1 MNKEDTSPLSKFDY
15 TVQKTTTKD
24 AMYMSA
30 DTNAVSQAQA
40 DLRIN
45 AKWIVPIESSFSQTD
60 NDSNSLNSNSHV
72 LIDHCILI
80 KDGLILAIEK
90 QAECQIPTIETID
103 LGQQVLMPGWVNAHG
118 HAAMSLFR
126 GLADDLPLM
135 TWLQEHIWPAE
146 GQHVDET
153 FVKEGTELAI
163 AEMIQSGTTTFADMY
178 FYPQQSG
185 EAALAAGIRAVCF
198 TPILDFP
205 SNYAQN
211 ADEYIRKAVACND
224 SFNDHPLNQH
234 PINGHRLVQIG
245 FGPHAPYTVS
255 DEPLKEIT
263 ALADQLDMP
272 VQIHLHETAFEV
284 SESLEKF
291 NKRPTQRLA
300 DLGFLT
306 ERVSCVH
313 MTQIDDSDISILQK
327 TGASIVH
334 CPESNLKLAS
344 GFCPISSLS
353 AANITIGIGTDG
365 AASNNDLDMFS
376 ETKTAALLA
385 KGVSQDA
392 SSIPAIEALT
402 MATLG
407 GAKAL
412 GINTIT
418 GSLKIGKA
426 ADIQAINLNTLSSQP
441 VFDPISHLVY
451 CAKSTQVSYV
461 WVNGQCLLKEGKL
474 TTLDEEKLIDQAK
487 GWAKKIHPI
496 IK

>member
-1 MNKEDTSPLSKFDY
+1 MNKEGASPRSKFDY
-15 TVQKTTTKD
+15 TVQKTANKSSI
-24 AMYMSA
+24 YMSKNMNTA
-30 DTNAVSQAQA
+30 INSTSQVQA

-45 AKWIVPIESSFSQTD
+45 AKWIVPIESSLTQT
-60 NDSNSLNSNSHV
+60 NHV
-72 LIDHCILI
+72 FIDHCILI

-90 QAECQIPTIETID
+90 QSDCSIPTIETID

-146 GQHVDET
+146 GEHVDEN
-153 FVKEGTELAI
+153 FVKQGSELAI
-163 AEMIQSGTTTFADMY
+163 AEMIQSGTTTYADMY
-178 FYPQQSG
+178 FYPQQSA
-185 EAALAAGIRAVCF
+185 EAAIEAGIRAVCF
-198 TPILDFP
+198 TPVLDFP
-205 SNYAQN
+205 TNYAQN
-211 ADEYIRKAVACND
+211 ANEYIRKAVECND
-224 SFNDHPLNQH
+224 RFNNHPMNEQ
-234 PINGHRLVQIG
+234 GLVQIG

-263 ALADQLDMP
+263 ILADQLDMP

-300 DLGFLT
+300 DIGFLN

-313 MTQIDDSDISILQK
+313 MTQINDSDIQILQK

-344 GFCPISSLS
+344 GFCPISKLS
-353 AANITIGIGTDG
+353 EAGIPLAIGTDG

-385 KGVSQDA
+385 KGISQDA

-412 GINTIT
+412 GIDEVT
-418 GSLKIGKA
+418 GSLKPGKA

-441 VFDPISHLVY
+441 IFDPISHLVY
-451 CAKSTQVSYV
+451 CAKSTQVSHV
-461 WVNGQCLLKEGKL
+461 WVNGKCLLKEGKL
-474 TTLDEEKLIDQAK
+474 KTLNEEKLISQAK
-487 GWAKKIHPI
+487 VWATKIDTSI
-496 IK
+496 

>member
-1 MNKEDTSPLSKFDY
+1 MEK
-15 TVQKTTTKD
+15 
-24 AMYMSA
+24 
-30 DTNAVSQAQA
+30 A

-45 AKWIVPIESSFSQTD
+45 ARWIVPIE
-60 NDSNSLNSNSHV
+60 NSANTNSDQV
-72 LIDHCILI
+72 LTNHCILI
-80 KDGLILAIEK
+80 KDGLIHAIES
-90 QAECQIPTIETID
+90 QANCSTDAEQTID
-103 LGQQVLMPGWVNAHG
+103 LGHQVLLPGWVNAHG

-146 GQHVDET
+146 GQHVDED
-153 FVKEGTELAI
+153 FVKEGSQLAI
-163 AEMIQSGTTTFADMY
+163 AEMIQSGTTTYADMY

-185 EAALAAGIRAVCF
+185 EAALEAGIRSVCF
-198 TPILDFP
+198 TPVLDFP
-205 SNYAQN
+205 TNYAQN
-211 ADEYIRKAVACND
+211 ADEYIRKAVECND
-224 SFNDHPLNQH
+224 RFKTHPLNQ
-234 PINGHRLVQIG
+234 PSNSEHRLLQIG

-263 ALADQLDMP
+263 LLADQLEMP

-284 SESLEKF
+284 SESLEKS

-313 MTQIDDSDISILQK
+313 MTQVNDDDITTLQK
-327 TGASIVH
+327 TGASVIH

-344 GFCPISSLS
+344 GFCPISKLS
-353 AANITIGIGTDG
+353 RANVTVGIGTDG

-376 ETKTAALLA
+376 ETKSAALLA

-412 GINTIT
+412 GLDEVT
-418 GSLKIGKA
+418 GSLKVGKA
-426 ADIQAINLNTLSSQP
+426 ADIQAINLNNLSSQP
-441 VFDPISHLVY
+441 IFDPISHLVY
-451 CAKSTQVSYV
+451 CAKSTQVSHV
-461 WVNGQCLLKEGKL
+461 WVNGKCLLKEGQL
-474 TTLDEEKLIDQAK
+474 TTLDETKLVHQAQAWAEKIQ
-487 GWAKKIHPI
+487 PTVN
-496 IK
+496 

>member
-1 MNKEDTSPLSKFDY
+1 MTSP
-15 TVQKTTTKD
+15 T
-24 AMYMSA
+24 
-30 DTNAVSQAQA
+30 A
-40 DLRIN
+40 DLRLN
-45 AKWIVPIESSFSQTD
+45 ARWIVPIEPISD
-60 NDSNSLNSNSHV
+60 KAV

-80 KDGLILAIEK
+80 KDGLIAAIEP
-90 QAECQIPTIETID
+90 QANCSYRADEVLD
-103 LGQQVLMPGWVNAHG
+103 LGDQVLMPGWVNAHG

-153 FVKEGTELAI
+153 FVEQGTELAI
-163 AEMIQSGTTTFADMY
+163 AEMIQGGTTTFADMY

-185 EAALAAGIRAVCF
+185 EAALKAGIRAVCF
-198 TPILDFP
+198 TPVLDFP
-205 SNYAQN
+205 TNYAQN
-211 ADEYIRKAVACND
+211 ADEYIRKAVECND
-224 SFNDHPLNQH
+224 RFKSHPMNDA
-234 PINGHRLVQIG
+234 GLVSIG

-263 ALADQLDMP
+263 MLADQLDMP

-284 SESLEKF
+284 GESLEKF
-291 NKRPTQRLA
+291 NQRPSQRLH
-300 DLGFLT
+300 DIGFLN

-313 MTQIDDSDISILQK
+313 MTQIDDSDIEILHK
-327 TGASIVH
+327 TGASVVH

-344 GFCPISSLS
+344 GFCPISKLS
-353 AANITIGIGTDG
+353 NANIVVAIGTDG

-392 SSIPAIEALT
+392 SSVPAIAALT

-412 GINTIT
+412 GLDEVT
-418 GSLKIGKA
+418 GSLKVGKA
-426 ADIQAINLNTLSSQP
+426 ADIQAIDLNVLSSQP
-441 VFDPISHLVY
+441 VFDPVSHLVY
-451 CAKSTQVSYV
+451 CAKSTQVSHV
-461 WVNGQCLLKEGKL
+461 WVHGRCVLSGGKL
-474 TTLDEEKLIDQAK
+474 TTLNESELMTQAK
-487 GWAKKIHPI
+487 SWAQKINAATV
-496 IK
+496 K

>member
-1 MNKEDTSPLSKFDY
+1 MTSP
-15 TVQKTTTKD
+15 
-24 AMYMSA
+24 
-30 DTNAVSQAQA
+30 QA
-40 DLRIN
+40 DLRLN
-45 AKWIVPIESSFSQTD
+45 AKWIIPIDPAYGQ
-60 NDSNSLNSNSHV
+60 SLLVN
-72 LIDHCILI
+72 HCIVI
-80 KDGLILAIEK
+80 KDGLIVAIEP
-90 QAECQIPTIETID
+90 QATCSLLTVGTLD
-103 LGQQVLMPGWVNAHG
+103 LGEQVLMPGWVNAHG

-146 GQHVDET
+146 GQYVDED
-153 FVKEGTELAI
+153 FVQQGTDLAI

-185 EAALAAGIRAVCF
+185 EAALKAGIRAVCF
-198 TPILDFP
+198 TPVLDFP
-205 SNYAQN
+205 TNFAQN
-211 ADEYIRKAVACND
+211 ADEYIRKAVECHD
-224 SFNDHPLNQH
+224 RFNNHPMNM
-234 PINGHRLVQIG
+234 NGLITIG

-255 DEPLKEIT
+255 DAPLIEIT
-263 ALADQLDMP
+263 TLADQLDMP

-291 NKRPTQRLA
+291 EKRPTQRLM
-300 DLGFLT
+300 DIGFLN

-313 MTQIDDSDISILQK
+313 MTQIEDVDIKILQK
-327 TGASIVH
+327 TGASVVH

-344 GFCPISSLS
+344 GFCPISKLS
-353 AANITIGIGTDG
+353 AADIPLAIGTDG

-392 SSIPAIEALT
+392 SSIPALEALT

-407 GAKAL
+407 GARAL
-412 GINTIT
+412 GLDEVT
-418 GSLKIGKA
+418 GSLKVGKA

-451 CAKSTQVSYV
+451 CAKSTQVSHV
-461 WVNGQCLLKEGKL
+461 WVNGQCLLKDGAL
-474 TTLDEEKLIDQAK
+474 TTLNETRLINQAK
-487 GWAKKIHPI
+487 AWGEKIQASTTNSEI
-496 IK
+496 N

>member
-1 MNKEDTSPLSKFDY
+1 MEK
-15 TVQKTTTKD
+15 
-24 AMYMSA
+24 
-30 DTNAVSQAQA
+30 A

-45 AKWIVPIESSFSQTD
+45 AHWIIPIENSSSDSDQVLTD
-60 NDSNSLNSNSHV
+60 Y
-72 LIDHCILI
+72 CILV
-80 KDGLILAIEK
+80 KDGLILAIEP
-90 QAECQIPTIETID
+90 QSSCPIDAEETIE
-103 LGQQVLMPGWVNAHG
+103 LGEQILMPGWVNAHG

-135 TWLQEHIWPAE
+135 TWLQDHIWPAE
-146 GQHVDET
+146 GQHVDED
-153 FVKEGTELAI
+153 FVQQGTELAI
-163 AEMIQSGTTTFADMY
+163 GEMIQSGTTTFADMY

-185 EAALAAGIRAVCF
+185 EAALGAGIRAVCF
-198 TPILDFP
+198 TPVLDFP
-205 SNYAQN
+205 TNYAQN
-211 ADEYIRKAVACND
+211 ADEYIRKAVECND
-224 SFNDHPLNQH
+224 RFNSHPLNQH
-234 PINGHRLVQIG
+234 PVNHQKLVQIG

-263 ALADQLDMP
+263 VLADQLDMP

-291 NKRPTQRLA
+291 DKRPTQRLM
-300 DLGFLT
+300 DIGFLN
-306 ERVSCVH
+306 ERTSCVH
-313 MTQIDDSDISILQK
+313 MTQITDDDVAILQK
-327 TGASIVH
+327 TGASVVH

-344 GFCPISSLS
+344 GFCPISTLS
-353 AANITIGIGTDG
+353 RAGIPLSIGTDG

-392 SSIPAIEALT
+392 SATPAIEALT

-407 GAKAL
+407 GARAL
-412 GINTIT
+412 GLEAVT
-418 GSLKIGKA
+418 GSLLPGKA

-451 CAKSTQVSYV
+451 CAQSTQVSHV
-461 WVNGQCLLKEGKL
+461 WVNGKCLLKEGRL
-474 TTLDEEKLIDQAK
+474 TTLDEETLINQAK
-487 GWAKKIHPI
+487 AWSSAIAKPTSA

>member
-1 MNKEDTSPLSKFDY
+1 MNNQT
-15 TVQKTTTKD
+15 
-24 AMYMSA
+24 
-30 DTNAVSQAQA
+30 QAQA

-45 AKWIVPIESSFSQTD
+45 AKWIVPIENSSSEADQ
-60 NDSNSLNSNSHV
+60 DSTNHT

-90 QAECQIPTIETID
+90 QADCQIQATETLN
-103 LGQQVLMPGWVNAHG
+103 LGEHVLLPGWVNAHG

-146 GQHVDET
+146 GQHVDES

-163 AEMIQSGTTTFADMY
+163 GEMIQSGTTTFSDMY
-178 FYPQQSG
+178 FYPQQSA
-185 EAALAAGIRAVCF
+185 EAALKAGIRAVCF
-198 TPILDFP
+198 TPVLDFP
-205 SNYAQN
+205 TNYAQN
-211 ADEYIRKAVACND
+211 ADEYIRKAVECND
-224 SFNDHPLNQH
+224 RFNNLPMNEH
-234 PINGHRLVQIG
+234 PISKQKLVQIG

-263 ALADQLDMP
+263 MLADQLEMP

-313 MTQIDDSDISILQK
+313 MTQIDDSDIAILQK
-327 TGASIVH
+327 TGASIIH

-344 GFCPISSLS
+344 GFCPISKLS
-353 AANITIGIGTDG
+353 EANITIGIGTDG

-412 GINTIT
+412 GLDEIT
-418 GSLKIGKA
+418 GSLLPGKA
-426 ADIQAINLNTLSSQP
+426 ADIQAINLKSLSSQP

-451 CAKSTQVSYV
+451 CAKSTQVSHV
-461 WVNGQCLLKEGKL
+461 LVNGQYLLKEGKL
-474 TTLDEEKLIDQAK
+474 TTLDEEKLIEQAK
-487 GWAKKIHPI
+487 SWANKIQPADQQPRA
-496 IK
+496 

>member
-1 MNKEDTSPLSKFDY
+1 MST
-15 TVQKTTTKD
+15 
-24 AMYMSA
+24 AMI
-30 DTNAVSQAQA
+30 QAQA

-45 AKWIVPIESSFSQTD
+45 AHWIVPIENTSGRTQH
-60 NDSNSLNSNSHV
+60 NHA
-72 LIDHCILI
+72 LIDHCLLI
-80 KDGLILAIEK
+80 KDGIILAIEP
-90 QAECQIPTIETID
+90 QSSCQISATETLD

-146 GQHVDET
+146 GLHVDET

-178 FYPQQSG
+178 FYPQQSA
-185 EAALAAGIRAVCF
+185 EAALQAGIRAVCF
-198 TPILDFP
+198 TPVLGFP
-205 SNYAQN
+205 TNYAQN
-211 ADEYIRKAVACND
+211 ADEYIRKAIECND
-224 SFNDHPLNQH
+224 RFNNHPKNTQ
-234 PINGHRLVQIG
+234 GLVQIG

-263 ALADQLDMP
+263 ILADQLDMP

-291 NKRPTQRLA
+291 NKRPTQRLS
-300 DLGFLT
+300 DIGFLT

-313 MTQIDDSDISILQK
+313 MTQIDDSDITILQK

-344 GFCPISSLS
+344 GFCPISKLS
-353 AANITIGIGTDG
+353 EAGIPLSIGTDG

-392 SSIPAIEALT
+392 GSIPAIEALT

-412 GINTIT
+412 GIDDIT
-418 GSLKIGKA
+418 GSLKPGKA
-426 ADIQAINLNTLSSQP
+426 ADIQAIDLNTLSSQP

-451 CAKSTQVSYV
+451 CVKSTQVSHL
-461 WVNGQCLLKEGKL
+461 WVNGQCLLKEGEL
-474 TTLDEEKLIDQAK
+474 TTLNEETLISQAQV
-487 GWAKKIHPI
+487 WASKIDTSI
-496 IK
+496 N

>member
-1 MNKEDTSPLSKFDY
+1 
-15 TVQKTTTKD
+15 
-24 AMYMSA
+24 MSQSSESNPA
-30 DTNAVSQAQA
+30 QSQSQPEVRA

-45 AKWIVPIESSFSQTD
+45 AHWIIPIENTTD
-60 NDSNSLNSNSHV
+60 HNSINNV
-72 LIDHCILI
+72 LIDHCLLI
-80 KDGLILAIEK
+80 KDGIILAIEP
-90 QAECQIPTIETID
+90 QSNCQIPATEILD

-135 TWLQEHIWPAE
+135 IWLQEHIWPAE
-146 GQHVDET
+146 GQHVDEN

-198 TPILDFP
+198 TPVLDFP
-205 SNYAQN
+205 TNYAQN
-211 ADEYIRKAVACND
+211 ANEYIRKAVECND
-224 SFNDHPLNQH
+224 RFNNHPMNEQ
-234 PINGHRLVQIG
+234 GLVQIG

-255 DEPLKEIT
+255 DEPLTEIT
-263 ALADQLDMP
+263 MLSDQLDMP

-300 DLGFLT
+300 DIGFLN

-313 MTQIDDSDISILQK
+313 MTQIDDNDIAILQK
-327 TGASIVH
+327 TGASVIH

-344 GFCPISSLS
+344 GFCPIAKLS
-353 AANITIGIGTDG
+353 VAGVPLAIGTDG

-392 SSIPAIEALT
+392 SAIPALEALT

-407 GAKAL
+407 GARAL
-412 GINTIT
+412 GIDDIT
-418 GSLKIGKA
+418 GSLKPGKA
-426 ADIQAINLNTLSSQP
+426 ADIQAIDLNTLSSQP
-441 VFDPISHLVY
+441 IFDPISHLVF
-451 CAKSTQVSYV
+451 CAKSTQVSHV
-461 WVNGQCLLKEGKL
+461 WVNGRCLLSNGTL
-474 TTLDEEKLIDQAK
+474 TTLNEEKLIKQAK
-487 GWAKKIHPI
+487 TWASVIQTAAK
-496 IK
+496 

>member
-1 MNKEDTSPLSKFDY
+1 MSQTRENSSIQSKLEP
-15 TVQKTTTKD
+15 K
-24 AMYMSA
+24 
-30 DTNAVSQAQA
+30 AQA

-45 AKWIVPIESSFSQTD
+45 THWIIPIENATD
-60 NDSNSLNSNSHV
+60 HALINPV
-72 LIDHCILI
+72 LIDHCLLI
-80 KDGLILAIEK
+80 KDGIILAIEP
-90 QAECQIPTIETID
+90 QASCQISATETLD

-146 GQHVDET
+146 GQHVDEN

-163 AEMIQSGTTTFADMY
+163 AEMRQSGTTTFADMY
-178 FYPQQSG
+178 FYPQQSA
-185 EAALAAGIRAVCF
+185 EAALKSGIRAVCF
-198 TPILDFP
+198 TPVLDFP
-205 SNYAQN
+205 TNYAQN
-211 ADEYIRKAVACND
+211 ADEYIRKAVECND
-224 SFNDHPLNQH
+224 RFNNHPMNEQ
-234 PINGHRLVQIG
+234 GLVQIG

-263 ALADQLDMP
+263 VLADQLDMP

-300 DLGFLT
+300 DIGFLN

-313 MTQIDDSDISILQK
+313 MTQIDDGDIAILQK
-327 TGASIVH
+327 SGASIVH

-344 GFCPISSLS
+344 GFCPISKLS
-353 AANITIGIGTDG
+353 EAGIPIAIGTDG

-392 SSIPAIEALT
+392 SAIPAIEALT

-407 GAKAL
+407 GARAL
-412 GINTIT
+412 GINEVT
-418 GSLKIGKA
+418 GSLKPGKA
-426 ADIQAINLNTLSSQP
+426 ADIQVIDLNTLSSQP
-441 VFDPISHLVY
+441 VFDPISHVVY
-451 CAKSTQVSYV
+451 CAKSTQVSHV
-461 WVNGQCLLKEGKL
+461 WVNGRCLLKNGML
-474 TTLDEEKLIDQAK
+474 TTMNEKTLIEQAK
-487 GWAKKIHPI
+487 AWADI
-496 IK
+496 IQTPTQ

>member
-1 MNKEDTSPLSKFDY
+1 MS
-15 TVQKTTTKD
+15 QKH
-24 AMYMSA
+24 
-30 DTNAVSQAQA
+30 A
-40 DLRIN
+40 DLRLN
-45 AKWIVPIESSFSQTD
+45 AKWIIPIEVETESS
-60 NDSNSLNSNSHV
+60 SNQNPDQV

-90 QAECQIPTIETID
+90 QSDCSFSADEILELND
-103 LGQQVLMPGWVNAHG
+103 QVLMPGWVNAHG

-146 GQHVDET
+146 GEHVNED
-153 FVKEGTELAI
+153 FVKQGTELAI
-163 AEMIQSGTTTFADMY
+163 GEMIQSGTTTFADMY
-178 FYPQQSG
+178 FYPRQSA
-185 EAALAAGIRAVCF
+185 EAALDAGIRAVCF
-198 TPILDFP
+198 TPVLDFP
-205 SNYAQN
+205 TNYAQN
-211 ADEYIRKAVACND
+211 ADEYIRKAVECND
-224 SFNDHPLNQH
+224 RFNNLPKNE
-234 PINGHRLVQIG
+234 NGLVQIG

-263 ALADQLDMP
+263 ILADQLDMP

-300 DLGFLT
+300 DIGFLN

-344 GFCPISSLS
+344 GFCPISKLS
-353 AANITIGIGTDG
+353 QANIPLSIGTDG

-385 KGVSQDA
+385 KGISQDA

-412 GINTIT
+412 GLEEIT
-418 GSLKIGKA
+418 GSLKVGKA
-426 ADIQAINLNTLSSQP
+426 ADIQAIQLSTLSSQP
-441 VFDPISHLVY
+441 VFDPISHIVY
-451 CAKSTQVSYV
+451 CAKSTQVSHI
-461 WVNGQCLLKEGKL
+461 WVNGQCLLEQGKL
-474 TTLDEEKLIDQAK
+474 LTLDENSLIYRAK
-487 GWAKKIHPI
+487 DWANKINNTI
-496 IK
+496 

>member
-1 MNKEDTSPLSKFDY
+1 
-15 TVQKTTTKD
+15 
-24 AMYMSA
+24 
-30 DTNAVSQAQA
+30 
-40 DLRIN
+40 
-45 AKWIVPIESSFSQTD
+45 
-60 NDSNSLNSNSHV
+60 
-72 LIDHCILI
+72 
-80 KDGLILAIEK
+80 
-90 QAECQIPTIETID
+90 
-103 LGQQVLMPGWVNAHG
+103 MPGWVNAHG

-126 GLADDLPLM
+126 GLADDIPLM

-146 GQHVDET
+146 GQHVDES
-153 FVKEGTELAI
+153 FVKQGTELAI

-178 FYPQQSG
+178 FYPQQSA
-185 EAALAAGIRAVCF
+185 EAALAAGIRATCF
-198 TPILDFP
+198 TPVLDFP
-205 SNYAQN
+205 TNYAQN
-211 ADEYIRKAVACND
+211 ADEYIRKAVECND
-224 SFNDHPLNQH
+224 RFNSHPLNQQSLNQ
-234 PINGHRLVQIG
+234 PPVKGHKLVQIG

-263 ALADQLDMP
+263 VLADQLDMP

-291 NKRPTQRLA
+291 GKRPTQRLM
-300 DLGFLT
+300 DIGFLN

-313 MTQIDDSDISILQK
+313 MTQIDDEDIRILQK

-344 GFCPISSLS
+344 GFCPISKLS
-353 AANITIGIGTDG
+353 EANITLSIGTDG

-392 SSIPAIEALT
+392 SSIPALEALT

-412 GINTIT
+412 GLDDIT

-426 ADIQAINLNTLSSQP
+426 ADIQAIDFNTLSSQP

-451 CAKSTQVSYV
+451 CAKSTQVSHV
-461 WVNGQCLLKEGKL
+461 WVNGKCLLKEKQL
-474 TTLDEEKLIDQAK
+474 TTLNQEKLISQAQA
-487 GWAKKIHPI
+487 WAEKISTS